1 MVRKKEEEI
10 WSIYNLQ
17 ISIVDYHIIDKYI
30 NIAFIFR
37 AQFDIDTSCTLSLL
51 LLRGGLSRTSP
62 PWWGHRY
69 SAPTLGTPD
78 VYKERYDDTVDM
90 SCEPWY

>member
-17 ISIVDYHIIDKYI
+17 ISIVDYHIMDKYI

-37 AQFDIDTSCTLSLL
+37 AQFDIDTPCILCPWCFCVVASVKHPLHGEVTVTLRQLAELL
-51 LLRGGLSRTSP
+51 I
-62 PWWGHRY
+62 
-69 SAPTLGTPD
+69 
-78 VYKERYDDTVDM
+78 
-90 SCEPWY
+90 

>member
-17 ISIVDYHIIDKYI
+17 ISIVDYHIIDNI

-37 AQFDIDTSCTLSLL
+37 AQFDIDTPCILCPCCFCVVASVEHPLHGKVTVTLRQLAELL
-51 LLRGGLSRTSP
+51 IYIKRDMKTN
-62 PWWGHRY
+62 
-69 SAPTLGTPD
+69 
-78 VYKERYDDTVDM
+78 TVDM
-90 SCEPWY
+90 SYEL